1 MKSIAE
7 IIKLPEQSQS
17 EKRPLRERAMLLNEI
32 YELYSS
38 LQDKKLRHIYNIEL
52 YKKWLQ
58 DKRIKHSPTNWELF
72 RKSSNYVKTIDI
84 GSFAIRL
91 SHLKKPEDLYFLLSV
106 AKDKYR
112 RGEPIGAYIF
122 YSIKPKKL

>member
-7 IIKLPEQSQS
+7 LIKLPEQLLS
-17 EKRPLRERAMLLNEI
+17 EKRPLRERSMLLNDI

-38 LQDKKLRHIYNIEL
+38 LQDKKLRHIYNIEN
-52 YKKWLQ
+52 YKKWLRN
-58 DKRIKHSPTNWELF
+58 KRIKHSPTNWELF

-91 SHLKKPEDLYFLLSV
+91 AHLKKPEDLYFLLSV

-112 RGEPIGAYIF
+112 RGEPVGAYIF
-122 YSIKPKKL
+122 YSTKKQK